1 MSNPPLPGN
10 FAGAMDLSALV
21 NRAKAAQAPTS
32 PAAPTPPAG
41 ASSYVRDINE
51 SEMGQI
57 VELSNTVPVI
67 LEIYGQGVT
76 PQLGGLIE
84 KYQGKLLLATL
95 NADHAP
101 QLVQALQIQGIPTVF
116 AVIQGRP
123 APLFQGQAQ
132 EAEITPVLDEV
143 LKVAAQAGVT
153 GVLPAS
159 EDSDHNTPEAP
170 TEPPLSPEHQ
180 RAFDALSANDW
191 DGAEAAYRDALA
203 KAPADTDAQAG
214 LAQVGLLKRLGN
226 QSADTIRAEAAKDP
240 GNLDA
245 QLLVADL
252 DVSGGHLDD
261 AFTRLLG
268 IFATLDT
275 DGRETLRTRMLDYF
289 AIAGPTHP
297 SVIAA
302 RQRLTSLLY

>member
-21 NRAKAAQAPTS
+21 NRAKQDKAPAQPAAQ
-32 PAAPTPPAG
+32 G
-41 ASSYVRDINE
+41 ASAYVRDINE
-51 SEMGQI
+51 SEMAQI

-76 PQLGGLIE
+76 PQMGGLIE
-84 KYQGKLLLATL
+84 KYQGKLVLATL
-95 NADHAP
+95 NADQAP
-101 QLVQALQIQGIPTVF
+101 QLVQALQIQGVPTVF

-123 APLFQGQAQ
+123 APLFQGQAS

-143 LKVAAQAGVT
+143 LKVAGQAGVT
-153 GVLPAS
+153 GVAPAG
-159 EDSDHNTPEAP
+159 EQAQPDAAEEPEQ
-170 TEPPLSPEHQ
+170 PPLSPEHQ

-191 DGAEAAYRDALA
+191 DGAEAAYREALA
-203 KAPADTDAQAG
+203 KAPADTDAVAG
-214 LAQVGLLKRLGN
+214 LAQVGLLKRLGS
-226 QSADTIRAEAAKDP
+226 QSADAIREGAASEP
-240 GNLDA
+240 ENLAA

-261 AFTRLLG
+261 ACGRLLG
-268 IFATLDT
+268 IFAGADPEA
-275 DGRETLRTRMLDYF
+275 REVLRERLLDYF

-297 SVIAA
+297 SVVAA

>member
-1 MSNPPLPGN
+1 MSNPPLSGN

-21 NRAKAAQAPTS
+21 NRAKQAQAPAA
-32 PAAPTPPAG
+32 PAAPAG
-41 ASSYVRDINE
+41 ASAYVRDITE

-76 PQLGGLIE
+76 PQMGGVID

-95 NADHAP
+95 NADQAP
-101 QLVQALQIQGIPTVF
+101 QLVQALQIQGIPTVL
-116 AVIQGRP
+116 AIIQGRP
-123 APLFQGQAQ
+123 APLFQGQAP

-143 LKVAAQAGVT
+143 LKVAGQAGVT
-153 GVLPAS
+153 GVLPGS
-159 EDSDHNTPEAP
+159 EHLAEDGSVESE
-170 TEPPLSPEHQ
+170 EPPLSPEHQ

-203 KAPADTDAQAG
+203 KAPADTDAKVG
-214 LAQVGLLKRLGN
+214 LAQVGLLKRLGS
-226 QSADTIRAEAAKDP
+226 QSAETIRDSAAKNP
-240 GNLDA
+240 GDLDA

-261 AFTRLLG
+261 GFSRLLG
-268 IFATLDT
+268 LFATADA
-275 DGRETLRTRMLDYF
+275 DVKDTLRARMLEYF
-289 AIAGPTHP
+289 DIAGPTHP

>member
-1 MSNPPLPGN
+1 MSTPPLPRN

-21 NRAKAAQAPTS
+21 NRAKQAQAP
-32 PAAPTPPAG
+32 ATPPAPAG
-41 ASSYVRDINE
+41 TSAYVRDINE

-76 PQLGGLIE
+76 PQMGGLIE

-101 QLVQALQIQGIPTVF
+101 QLVQALQIQGVPTVL
-116 AVIQGRP
+116 AIIQGRP
-123 APLFQGQAQ
+123 APLFQGQAP

-143 LKVAAQAGVT
+143 LKVAGQAGVT
-153 GVLPAS
+153 GVVPGS
-159 EDSDHNTPEAP
+159 EHTEHDAPETAE
-170 TEPPLSPEHQ
+170 EPPLSPEHQ
-180 RAFDALSANDW
+180 RAFDALSAHDW
-191 DGAEAAYRDALA
+191 DGAEAAYRDALG
-203 KAPADTDAQAG
+203 KAPADAEAKAG
-214 LAQVGLLKRLGN
+214 LAQVGLLKRLASH
-226 QSADTIRAEAAKDP
+226 SADTIREGAAKDP
-240 GNLDA
+240 GNLEA

-261 AFTRLLG
+261 GFTRLLG
-268 IFATLDT
+268 LFSAADA
-275 DGRETLRTRMLDYF
+275 DAKEMLRTRLLEYF
-289 AIAGPTHP
+289 DMAGPTHP

-302 RQRLTSLLY
+302 RARLTSLLY